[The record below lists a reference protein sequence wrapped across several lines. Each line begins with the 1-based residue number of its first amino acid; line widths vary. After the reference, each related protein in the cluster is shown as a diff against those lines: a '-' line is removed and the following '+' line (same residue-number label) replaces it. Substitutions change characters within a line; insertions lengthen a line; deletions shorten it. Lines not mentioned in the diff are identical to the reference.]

1 MLANSEINFKLVF
14 KIIGRLLFVESASL
28 FFVLFISLA
37 YGEKDGLYFLGT
49 SLFALLIGTIFILIG
64 RNAPNRV
71 GKREGSLIVT
81 FTWIVFSLVSALPFW
96 LSNNIPSFTDAFFE
110 SMSGFTTTG
119 ASILNNVESLSQ
131 GMLFWRSFTHWLGG
145 LGIIVI
151 SLAILPVFGVSGT
164 QLFVTENIGPT
175 QDKIHSKISE
185 TAKRLFYIYILLTVA
200 ETILLLFGHM
210 NLFDAVCHSFGTIS
224 TGGFSTKQQNIAYYH
239 SPYIEYV
246 IIFFMILSGVNF
258 FHYYY
263 IYKRKFNKI
272 AGNEELKYYFLAL
285 LFFSALVMLVQI
297 DLSHITT
304 DALEQKWRESFFA
317 VTSLMTTTGM
327 VTVNYML
334 WKPITWMIFLV
345 IMIIG
350 ASAGSTSGGVKFVR
364 IIISAK
370 ACYYEFKKLIHPT
383 AIIPVRYNKHI
394 LREDTLTRV
403 LAFVLLYLVINAIGI
418 IILAA
423 SGMGFMESVGG
434 MISCLGNVGPGLGMV
449 GPTGNFSHIPEFSK
463 WFLTLVMLAGR
474 LELYTV
480 LMLFTPA
487 FWRK

>member
-81 FTWIVFSLVSALPFW
+81 FTWIVFSLISALPFW

-164 QLFVTENIGPT
+164 QLFAAESTGPT
-175 QDKIHSKISE
+175 KDKIHSKISE

-200 ETILLLFGHM
+200 ETILLLLGHM
-210 NLFDAVCHSFGTIS
+210 DLFDAVCHSFGTIA
-224 TGGFSTKQQNIAYYH
+224 TGGFSTKQQSIAYYH

-246 IIFFMILSGVNF
+246 IIIFMILSGVNF
-258 FHYYY
+258 AHYYY
-263 IYKRKFNKI
+263 MYKRKFNKVV
-272 AGNEELKYYFLAL
+272 GNEELKYYLLAL
-285 LFFSALVMLVQI
+285 LFFSVLVMLTQI
-297 DLSHITT
+297 DFSNITT
-304 DALEQKWRESFFA
+304 TTLEKEWRDSFFT

-327 VTVNYML
+327 VTVDYML
-334 WKPITWMIFLV
+334 WKPITWMIFIV

-350 ASAGSTSGGVKFVR
+350 ASAGSTSGGIKFVR
-364 IIISAK
+364 IVISAK

-394 LREDTLTRV
+394 VREDILTRV
-403 LAFVLLYLVINAIGI
+403 LAFTILYLVIDGIGI

-423 SGMGFMESVGG
+423 SGMGFLESVGG
-434 MISCLGNVGPGLGMV
+434 MVSCLGCVGPGLGMV